1 MAKMTL
7 EEKIEWDE
15 LYQFVRTEIMGYDQN
30 QSLSRT
36 MALRLKGLKTSKF
49 AENKNR
55 ADMSNYSYKIILATF
70 KYCKPKYERALRTK
84 KFSDEM
90 HKFNYVLSIVES
102 NLNDV
107 YMRMKKAEKQ
117 KSAVDNID
125 PSMFIPTEKKNK
137 IGKNRKNKKNR
148 KNYDTK
154 KYIDKYKDM
163 W

>member
-7 EEKIEWDE
+7 EEKIEWNE

-49 AENKNR
+49 VENKNQT
-55 ADMSNYSYKIILATF
+55 DMSNYSYKIILATF
-70 KYCKPKYERALRTK
+70 KYCKPKYEKALRTK

-107 YMRMKKAEKQ
+107 YMRTKRAEKQ

-137 IGKNRKNKKNR
+137 IGKNRRNR
-148 KNYDTK
+148 KNYDTQ